1 MTPWRSTAQSSLYG
15 VYNNGPYYYWR
26 EYSPSLFDF
35 MIEVINLGFPGF
47 TLHVSITVK
56 YHDLNMNMCMGT
68 QQHMIEKFVHD
79 QLGYENGFKYLN
91 L

>member
-1 MTPWRSTAQSSLYG
+1 MTPWRSNAQSSLDG

-47 TLHVSITVK
+47 TLHVSIAVK
-56 YHDLNMNMCMGT
+56 YHDLNMNMCVGT
-68 QQHMIEKFVHD
+68 RQHMIEKFVHD